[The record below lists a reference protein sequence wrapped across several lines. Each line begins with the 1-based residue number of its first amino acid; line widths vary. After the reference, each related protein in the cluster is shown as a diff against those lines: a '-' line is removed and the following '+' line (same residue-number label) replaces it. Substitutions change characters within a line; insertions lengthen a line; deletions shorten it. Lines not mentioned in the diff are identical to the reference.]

1 MKELVIEAKKSN
13 LDAVL
18 SFIDEQ
24 LGEAECSKKTRM
36 TIDVAVE
43 ELFVNISSYAY
54 DPKIGTAVVQV
65 SVHNEPL
72 SVEITFIDNGKPY
85 DPLAKP
91 DPDVTLDAE
100 HIALIPETVY
110 ARVDEGHHLRAAV
123 LDVDTS
129 ACGYPVLVYGE
140 IYYNALAVRVLR
152 RLLDS
157 LNEGLSVLLRNREV
171 QEHELSLHLRQIILV
186 EHVGELGRR
195 RNRPAE
201 EIVDG
206 GVVIICELAEHIY
219 RRSNIIFFSLI
230 FLI

>member
-1 MKELVIEAKKSN
+1 MKELVIEAKKTN

-85 DPLAKP
+85 DPLAKT

-100 HIALIPETVY
+100 H
-110 ARVDEGHHLRAAV
+110 
-123 LDVDTS
+123 
-129 ACGYPVLVYGE
+129 
-140 IYYNALAVRVLR
+140 
-152 RLLDS
+152 
-157 LNEGLSVLLRNREV
+157 
-171 QEHELSLHLRQIILV
+171 RQIGGLGIFMVKKSMDDVQYEYKDGRNILTIKKV
-186 EHVGELGRR
+186 L
-195 RNRPAE
+195 N
-201 EIVDG
+201 
-206 GVVIICELAEHIY
+206 
-219 RRSNIIFFSLI
+219 
-230 FLI
+230 